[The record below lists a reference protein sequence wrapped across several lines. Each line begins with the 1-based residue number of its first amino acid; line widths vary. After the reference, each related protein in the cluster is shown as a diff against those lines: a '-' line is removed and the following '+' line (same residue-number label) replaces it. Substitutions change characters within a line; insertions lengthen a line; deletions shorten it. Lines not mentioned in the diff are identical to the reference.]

1 VGEAPARLTAQPEE
15 RLKRLGLVLL
25 LPWCAATVAAAQTP
39 RDSTLLARRLAMVE
53 LIARRGVTDS
63 LTLRA
68 MRAVPR
74 HLFVPP
80 GLIGSAYDDRPLPIG
95 FGATI
100 SQPFVVAVMTAALR
114 LRPGERVLEIGTGS
128 GYQAAV
134 LATLGCTVY
143 TIEIVDS
150 LAASAAARLARLG
163 YDRVQ
168 VRLGDGWQG
177 WPEAAPFDAIMV
189 TAAPDSLPGVLI
201 TQLRRGGRMILPL
214 GPQGLNQRLV
224 IAEKNEA
231 GRVTTRDLM
240 AVRFVPMVR

>member
-1 VGEAPARLTAQPEE
+1 M
-15 RLKRLGLVLL
+15 KRLGLVLL
-25 LPWCAATVAAAQTP
+25 LAWCVATVAAAQTP
-39 RDSTLLARRLAMVE
+39 RESALLARRLAMVE

-80 GLIGSAYDDRPLPIG
+80 ALIGSAYDDRPLPIG
-95 FGATI
+95 YGATI
-100 SQPFVVAVMTAALR
+100 SQPFVVAVMTASLG
-114 LRPGERVLEIGTGS
+114 LRPDERVLEIGTGS

-134 LATLGCTVY
+134 LATVGCTVY

-150 LAASAAARLARLG
+150 LAASAAMRLARLG
-163 YDRVQ
+163 YNRVQ

-177 WPEAAPFDAIMV
+177 WPEAAPFDAIIV
-189 TAAPDSLPGVLI
+189 TAAPDSMPAALVA
-201 TQLRRGGRMILPL
+201 QLRRGGRMILPL

-224 IAEKNEA
+224 IAEKDEA
-231 GRVTTRDLM
+231 GRLTTRDLM

>member
-1 VGEAPARLTAQPEE
+1 
-15 RLKRLGLVLL
+15 LVLL
-25 LPWCAATVAAAQTP
+25 LAWCAATVAAAQTP
-39 RDSTLLARRLAMVE
+39 RDSTQLARRLAMVE
-53 LIARRGVTDS
+53 LIAKRGVTDS
-63 LTLRA
+63 LTLSA

-74 HLFVPP
+74 HLFVPAE
-80 GLIGSAYDDRPLPIG
+80 LVGSAYDDRPLPIG
-95 FGATI
+95 YDATI
-100 SQPFVVAVMTAALR
+100 SQPFVVAVMTAALG

-163 YDRVQ
+163 YPRVQ
-168 VRLGDGWQG
+168 VRRGDGWQG
-177 WPEAAPFDAIMV
+177 WPAAAPFDAIIV
-189 TAAPDSLPGVLI
+189 TAAPDSMPSALVA
-201 TQLRRGGRMILPL
+201 QLRRGGRMILPL

-224 IAEKNEA
+224 MVEKDQA